1 MIQTFLATLTPM
13 LTLFLMIVLGFTL
26 RRGRLLPDNAG
37 KTMAKLENWAFL
49 PALSFMTQARYFRIE
64 TLSTHATNVLLA
76 GAMLLVAIGIA
87 LLLARYFAKPSSSE
101 YGIYLYAI
109 TFANFGYMGDPIVQA
124 LYGDVGLSYYKLFCL
139 PLSIGVYTFGISC
152 MVKGKSGLR
161 SILNPPTLAM
171 VAGMVIG
178 LVGAIDYFPAFVI
191 NTLDSLQK
199 CMAPVAMLLAGFT
212 VASYDLKEML
222 TDKKV
227 YLCSAL
233 RLTVLPAILIAVLF
247 GFKELLNLIFGF
259 SIGNMPLFLLF
270 FAAAGPLG
278 LNTVVFPEAYGG
290 SPKTGAGMALISHTL
305 AVITIPLMLALML
318 LIFKENPLA
327 ALAASV

>member
-26 RRGRLLPDNAG
+26 RRSKLLPDNAG
-37 KTMAKLENWAFL
+37 KTMAKLENWLFL
-49 PALSFMTQARYFRIE
+49 PALSFMTQARYFRVE
-64 TLSTHATNVLLA
+64 TLSAHATNVLLSTV
-76 GAMLLVAIGIA
+76 MLFVAIGIA
-87 LLLARYFAKPSSSE
+87 FLLARFFVKPGTSE

-109 TFANFGYMGDPIVQA
+109 TFANFGYMGDPIIQA
-124 LYGDVGLSYYKLFCL
+124 LFGDVGLSYYKLYTL

-152 MVKGKSGLR
+152 LVKGKGGLR
-161 SILNPPTLAM
+161 SILNPPTIALFIGTLA
-171 VAGMVIG
+171 G
-178 LVGAIDYFPAFVI
+178 LTGALDYFPDFIV
-191 NTLDSLQK
+191 NTLDSLRA

-227 YLCSAL
+227 YICSIL
-233 RLTVLPAILIAVLF
+233 RLTVLPAVLVATLF
-247 GFKELLNLIFGF
+247 GIKELAGLIFG
-259 SIGNMPLFLLF
+259 IKVDNMPLFLLF
-270 FAAAGPLG
+270 FATATPLG

-305 AVITIPLMLALML
+305 AVITIPLMLALMM

-327 ALAASV
+327 GLV